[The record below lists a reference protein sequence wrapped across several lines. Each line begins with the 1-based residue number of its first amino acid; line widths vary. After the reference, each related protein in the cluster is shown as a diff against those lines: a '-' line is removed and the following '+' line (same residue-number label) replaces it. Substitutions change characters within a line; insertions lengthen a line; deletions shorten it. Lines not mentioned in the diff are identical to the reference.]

1 VAIKHGNKTYMQIL
15 LDPNRAA
22 LLMQLADDQKVR
34 PTAWIRDVIYK
45 QLELCVS
52 SDDYRNA
59 FEADQEV
66 WKESIRRRVE
76 GRARPKKDV
85 QDSE

>member
-1 VAIKHGNKTYMQIL
+1 M
-15 LDPNRAA
+15 
-22 LLMQLADDQKVR
+22 
-34 PTAWIRDVIYK
+34 IYK

-52 SDDYRNA
+52 SEDYKNA

>member
-1 VAIKHGNKTYMQIL
+1 MQIL
-15 LDPNRAA
+15 LDPNRAE
-22 LLMQLADDQKVR
+22 LLMALADDQKVR

-52 SDDYRNA
+52 SDAYKTA
-59 FEADQEV
+59 FEADQEM

-76 GRARPKKDV
+76 GRARPKKDGP
-85 QDSE
+85 DSE